1 MSGRDPRHLDWGRRL
16 AAVAQTGLHYAE
28 GFDVARYEAVQRV
41 AAELLAA
48 ESDADAAELGDLL
61 GAERG
66 YATPKVDVRGVVARG
81 RRLLLVREAADGG
94 WTLPGGWA
102 DMTDEPREAV
112 EREVAEEAGLAVRA
126 TRLLAVVDR
135 ERRPAPPLP
144 FRIYKLLI
152 ACEACE
158 PDAEP
163 RADGV
168 ETLEAG
174 FFDPAAPP
182 PLSEGRT
189 HREHLAIVAER
200 LADPGLGA
208 HLD

>member
-16 AAVAQTGLHYAE
+16 AAIAQTGLHYAE
-28 GFDVARYEAVQRV
+28 GFDVGRYEAVQRL

-48 ESDADAAELGDLL
+48 ESDADVAELAELL
-61 GAERG
+61 RAERG
-66 YATPKVDVRGVVARG
+66 YATPKVDVRGVLARG
-81 RRLLLVREAADGG
+81 RRILLVREAADGG

-102 DMTDEPREAV
+102 DMTDEPRVAV

-126 TRLLAVVDR
+126 TRLLGVVDR

-152 ACEACE
+152 ACEERE
-158 PDAEP
+158 PGAEP

-174 FFDPAAPP
+174 FFDPAALP

-189 HREHLAIVAER
+189 HPEHLAIVAAR
-200 LADPGLGA
+200 LADPSLEA